1 MNTPVRTNVR
11 WMVAGAVLLA
21 LSPFGGPSKTY
32 AQAMADYTATPPFI
46 ADTVPPNVLLLMDNS
61 GSMDNAAYH
70 ETGEAYVP
78 TKDYNGYFAPTK
90 CYSYA
95 SNKFTPGADKAASGN
110 PCSAGTPW
118 LGSFLNY
125 VSMTRLEITKWV
137 MMGGKCAPRAV
148 NGTCYP
154 GGILT
159 LESNESV
166 SGVDVNGTGISPYAA
181 TKCFNRSGNSLTVK
195 DNGGCGGTA
204 DSYTL

>member
-1 MNTPVRTNVR
+1 MDTQIRTSSN
-11 WMVAGAVLLA
+11 WLIAGLA
-21 LSPFGGPSKTY
+21 LMTAGQFSIAQEVH

-61 GSMDNAAYH
+61 GSMDNSAFHESGQAYD
-70 ETGEAYVP
+70 P
-78 TKDYNGYFAPTK
+78 TKQYNGYFGPDK

-95 SNKFTPGADKAASGN
+95 SNKFTPVTDKAASGS
-110 PCSAGTPW
+110 PCSAGAPW
-118 LGSFLNY
+118 LGNFLNY

-166 SGVDVNGTGISPYAA
+166 SSVDVDGTGITPYSG
-181 TKCFNRSGNSLTVK
+181 TKCFNRSG
-195 DNGGCGGTA
+195 
-204 DSYTL
+204 